1 MSEAIAVEQEPAL
14 SQGERA
20 VNSFVAPSK
29 TFHDIFR
36 SRSWWLPYVIVV
48 ICGLLF
54 CTAVVQKVGTQQL
67 AQKAMEQRAEKT
79 GQQVPPEQQAK
90 MMGFTEMMF
99 KVGLYSFPVV
109 QLLWS
114 CVLALLI
121 WLGMNFILGGT
132 SKWTAIYAMTMYA
145 ALPTCI
151 RSLIAT
157 ITIWFGNN
165 DNFDL
170 NNPVGTN
177 AGYYMSA
184 EGSKFL
190 TSLLSSL
197 DIFTI
202 WYVVLLGLGGAILAR
217 VKPRNGILLVAGVWF
232 VVILIKAALA

>member
-1 MSEAIAVEQEPAL
+1 MSEAIAVEQHPGL
-14 SQGERA
+14 SQGERV
-20 VNSFVAPSK
+20 VNTFAAPSR
-29 TFHDIFR
+29 TFNDIFR
-36 SRSWWLPYVIVV
+36 SRSWWLPYVLVV
-48 ICGLLF
+48 LCGLLF
-54 CTAVVQKVGTQQL
+54 STAVVQKVGTQQL

-79 GQQVPPEQQAK
+79 GQQIPPEQAAK
-90 MMGFTEMMF
+90 AMGFAEMMF

-109 QLLWS
+109 QLIWS
-114 CVLALLI
+114 CVVALLV

-151 RSLIAT
+151 RSVIAA

-177 AGYYMSA
+177 IGYYMPA

-190 TSLLSSL
+190 VSLLGSL
-197 DIFTI
+197 DLFTI
-202 WYVVLLGLGGAILAR
+202 WYVVLLGLGGAILAKI
-217 VKPRNGILLVAGVWF
+217 KPRNGILLVAGVWF
-232 VVILIKAALA
+232 VVILIKDALA